1 MKEDIEKFENNFINE
16 KSRRVKNSSKLR
28 SMKSNYEA
36 QKYNYE
42 HKIDY
47 VLNDILKITIKSIEK
62 MRVIRLRNEKK

>member
-1 MKEDIEKFENNFINE
+1 
-16 KSRRVKNSSKLR
+16 
-28 SMKSNYEA
+28 MKSNYEA